1 MAEVT
6 LRDDIKVFAEVKSRT
21 AGWLYGHV
29 HYTDIVRRVDMT
41 QRFQAIGKAEALRMA
56 ELLNFCILDA
66 AQTHGETISG
76 GASTL
81 PAGCT
86 MMVIYDPDMGI
97 RSARVVVMNEK
108 TGRSAIGYSKTI
120 EGAQK
125 KAIDLLLSA
134 GPI

>member
-41 QRFQAIGKAEALRMA
+41 QRFQAIGKTEALRMA

-76 GASTL
+76 GAL

-86 MMVIYDPDMGI
+86 MMVIYDPDMGV
-97 RSARVVVMNEK
+97 RSARVVVMDEK